1 MMVTV
6 PHFFGL
12 NRTRSDRKLNFRKE
26 RASFIGE
33 GGATKRCPSQI
44 IIDFTSASHRPYIDL
59 TSTLHR
65 PYIDHILHHDWDKN
79 WITTSD
85 DIKFD

>member
-33 GGATKRCPSQI
+33 GGATKRCPS
-44 IIDFTSASHRPYIDL
+44 
-59 TSTLHR
+59 
-65 PYIDHILHHDWDKN
+65 
-79 WITTSD
+79 
-85 DIKFD
+85 